1 MNALS
6 GLFASQL
13 ASIRFRSTPKIR
25 IKGMAIAL
33 EFDSEKEAS
42 RIVERAAK
50 AGLLLTADGAI
61 VQLLPPLTMT
71 KNVAEKGLSIL
82 RACA

>member
-1 MNALS
+1 
-6 GLFASQL
+6 
-13 ASIRFRSTPKIR
+13 
-25 IKGMAIAL
+25 MAIAL
-33 EFDSEKEAS
+33 EFDSEQEAS

-50 AGLLLTADGAI
+50 VGLLLTAEGGI
-61 VQLLPPLTMT
+61 ILLLSPLTMT